1 MPGSTAQES
10 RLWLISNL
18 QRFRTSRARYTF
30 GTLESG
36 SPDGS
41 KWVRHGLFVE
51 YSECG
56 SVVSEGHYLNRLEH
70 GHWRDFYPSGQ
81 MAASG
86 QYEHG
91 AEVGPWHYWN
101 ERGEEEQGDVQPRR
115 NAGA

>member
-1 MPGSTAQES
+1 MADLELAEIP
-10 RLWLISNL
+10 
-18 QRFRTSRARYTF
+18 Y
-30 GTLESG
+30 ESG
-36 SPDGS
+36 AAHFRYARIRSPDGS

-56 SVVSEGHYLNRLEH
+56 FVVSEGHYLNGLEH